1 MRLISA
7 VLLSLV
13 LPHITVVYG
22 VSPLYFHTHAI
33 ARIEAYVEKIDIIQV
48 PLKDISES
56 LPEKSPKLVTPP
68 VEVQKISLRVLKVIE
83 YIPKHAAVPPIRYDQ
98 MIEVSNPYTDQVPS
112 FKTGDKIN
120 TRIRLILPDAQFDP
134 KDPRKQWW
142 FYPEDAKEDIFPPR
156 NPFRGISII
165 K

>member
-1 MRLISA
+1 MQLISA

-13 LPHITVVYG
+13 FLCAAVVHG

-33 ARIEAYVEKIDIIQV
+33 ARIEARVEKIGTVQV
-48 PLKDISES
+48 PVKDSSEF
-56 LPEKSPKLVTPP
+56 LPRKSPETVTPP
-68 VEVQKISLRVLKVIE
+68 VDVQKISLRVLKVIE
-83 YIPKHAAVPPIRYDQ
+83 YIPKHAAVPSIRYGQIIDV
-98 MIEVSNPYTDQVPS
+98 MNPYADQVPS
-112 FKTGDKIN
+112 FKAGDKLK
-120 TRIRLILPDAQFDP
+120 TRIRLVLPEEQFDP

-156 NPFRGISII
+156 HPFRGVSII